1 MQCAGPVNGHDI
13 EAVERT
19 LRQVSRINGPAVVH
33 VITTKGRGYGPAEE
47 DEIDHLH
54 GVSAFDVLTAKP
66 LSRKVTYTDVFG
78 EALVRQAEREPRV
91 IAITAA
97 MGSSAGLGPFA
108 ERFPDRFFDV
118 GISAQHSVT
127 FAAGLA
133 MPGMRPLLAIYPTL
147 LQRPLD
153 QVMLDV

>member
-1 MQCAGPVNGHDI
+1 M
-13 EAVERT
+13 ERT
-19 LRQVSRINGPAVVH
+19 LRQVSRLKGPAVVH

-66 LSRKVTYTDVFG
+66 LSRKLTYTDVFG
-78 EALVRQAEREPRV
+78 EALLAEAEREPRLV
-91 IAITAA
+91 AITAA

-108 ERFPDRFFDV
+108 KRYPDRFYDV
-118 GISAQHSVT
+118 GIAEQHAVT

-133 MPGMRPLLAIYPTL
+133 MGGLRPVVVIYSTF
-147 LQRPLD
+147 LQRALD
-153 QVMLDV
+153 QVMME